1 MTVFLQ
7 IVIGGLLQG
16 GVFASVA
23 LGFSLVYRI
32 TGVINLSQG
41 AFCILGAMGMYYCAQ
56 GFGWPVLLA
65 VPVAAVAATVFSVLI
80 GATTFVPAVTR
91 LPVSSTLVL
100 TAGLL
105 TFFEGVTL
113 RRMGQ
118 SALQLAAVFRRGADC
133 SWGSAHT
140 HPGIVARRRLRR
152 DNHRPLVSCSI
163 ARASATP
170 CGLAPRI
177 RWRRG

>member
-16 GVFASVA
+16 GVFAAVA

-41 AFCILGAMGMYYCAQ
+41 AFCVLGAMGMYFCAQ
-56 GFGWPVLLA
+56 RFGWPVPLA
-65 VPVAAVAATVFSVLI
+65 VPMAVAAATGFSVLV

-100 TAGLL
+100 TAGHAHL
-105 TFFEGVTL
+105 L
-113 RRMGQ
+113 RRRDAAHMGQ
-118 SALQLAAVFRRGADC
+118 SALRLAAVFGRERQLLWGPCAYPPRDC
-133 SWGSAHT
+133 GSPA
-140 HPGIVARRRLRR
+140 
-152 DNHRPLVSCSI
+152 
-163 ARASATP
+163 
-170 CGLAPRI
+170 APP
-177 RWRRG
+177 